1 MTIRRNLL
9 VIGVMA
15 LFMALLSACAVGE
28 PMMAGHEV
36 DISIDE
42 ALAGQDAL
50 MSGAM
55 SGNIALSESQASSF
69 LTELLKQNHLN
80 KVEIAG
86 ISSAM
91 DGDVNSI
98 TIDLAEPVGGI
109 DSLGV
114 AGTIMSEG
122 GVVSVDLSQA
132 WAGGMGVDPA
142 LLDMVS
148 AQINASLAGM
158 PMGTPDG
165 VIGIAPEQAMMVGE
179 MLMSMG
185 LNSVE
190 ITDVVTHFDGGNIGI
205 MGNFASPVAGV
216 DSLGL
221 SMGLSLDGGTAALS
235 IDEAFAGNMVADSGL
250 TSMIADQ
257 INAQLSAIPLPPAS
271 INADGGELMV
281 SLGQ

>member
-28 PMMAGHEV
+28 PMMAGHDVE
-36 DISIDE
+36 ISIDE

-50 MSGAM
+50 MAGAM
-55 SGNIALSESQASSF
+55 TGNVALSESQASSF

-80 KVEIAG
+80 KVEIAD
-86 ISSAM
+86 ISAAM
-91 DGDVNSI
+91 DGDLNTI

-114 AGTIMSEG
+114 AGTMMSSG
-122 GVVSVDLSQA
+122 GVVSVDLDQA

-142 LLDMVS
+142 LLDLVS

-158 PMGTPDG
+158 PMGLPDG
-165 VIGIAPEQAMMVGE
+165 ALGISGDQAAMVSN
-179 MLMSMG
+179 MLMQMG

-190 ITDVVTHFDGGNIGI
+190 ITDV
-205 MGNFASPVAGV
+205 
-216 DSLGL
+216 
-221 SMGLSLDGGTAALS
+221 
-235 IDEAFAGNMVADSGL
+235 
-250 TSMIADQ
+250 
-257 INAQLSAIPLPPAS
+257 
-271 INADGGELMV
+271 
-281 SLGQ
+281 